1 MRLKRY
7 VKTSIS
13 TNTELSLNLSR
24 SKLNIKD
31 KRTMSI
37 RAHILAVLY
46 LCKLKR
52 KIVKQICIPISSNNS
67 SDQSPIRIKK
77 EVKRN
82 SLTLLEEIPWD
93 IDIVKK
99 SFLIYVNEKS
109 KKEAESLL
117 LDQYV
122 DGFDATN
129 GTFLVRLDANKELKN
144 VDVILSLVYDGKILH
159 EKIKMMKYFN
169 RYSFCLENG
178 AIIFHSISA
187 LIKYHNLYVA
197 LPLPCLLKEKVNYEL

>member
-52 KIVKQICIPISSNNS
+52 KIVKQICIPNSST

-99 SFLIYVNEKS
+99 SFLIHVNDKS

-187 LIKYHNLYVA
+187 LIKYHNLNVA

>member
-1 MRLKRY
+1 
-7 VKTSIS
+7 
-13 TNTELSLNLSR
+13 
-24 SKLNIKD
+24 
-31 KRTMSI
+31 MSI
-37 RAHILAVLY
+37 RAHIYAALY

-52 KIVKQICIPISSNNS
+52 KIVKQICIPSSSNISSD
-67 SDQSPIRIKK
+67 DQIPIHTQK

-82 SLTLLEEIPWD
+82 SITLLEEIPWD

-129 GTFLVRLDANKELKN
+129 GIFLVRLEANKEFKN
-144 VDVILSLVYDGKILH
+144 VHVILSLVYEGKIFH

-169 RYSFCLENG
+169 GYSFCLENG
-178 AIIFHSISA
+178 GIIFPSISA
-187 LIKYHNLYVA
+187 LIKYHNLNVA
-197 LPLPCLLKEKVNYEL
+197 LPLPCLLKEKVNY